1 MKKSYPLSLFIIGF
15 VLNLLSKLSFIF
27 FPSIILLIIG
37 ILFKPCIYVGLVL
50 LILFFII
57 SMIYQLR
64 IRKTFMALANSDD
77 ADLIAFEEA
86 VTGENNWREGIK
98 SFVEQRINEFNED
111 EQE

>member
-15 VLNLLSKLSFIF
+15 MLNLLSKLSFVF

-37 ILFKPCIYVGLVL
+37 IFFKPCIYVGLIL
-50 LILFFII
+50 LIISVII
-57 SMIYQLR
+57 SLIYQLR
-64 IRKTFMALANSDD
+64 IRKNFMALADSDD

-86 VTGENNWREGIK
+86 VTGGNNWREGVK
-98 SFVEQRINEFNED
+98 SFVEQRINEFNEE